1 MRRLFNLHRPD
12 RRDERGVMAVVTA
25 ISATV
30 MLVAGALA
38 IDFGNTWARRGTL
51 QGQAD
56 QAAVFAAHYLPAYDD
71 AGRLKVA
78 KAAAYYILCNK
89 VVGQTAIDSAMPTSC
104 PSSPTST
111 DSTFVSYASRL
122 LSEGKVTF
130 PTIEG
135 STGTYVTVTT
145 PPARIDFGFG
155 VLADETGSI
164 QAKTATARVGSPG
177 TVTPMSLSLNCLLSA
192 AMNLPG
198 GIGNA
203 LTGILPLNYIAPGP
217 LKIDNVV
224 TKWPTAGVSDSNMI
238 TLAVPVPGT
247 AIQGIDPGPV
257 TVSGSGWGTVILGL
271 GPTVKLVFAQGD
283 KTGSSIESLPSA
295 QLTGLSLLSLLG
307 TGTATIPAEV
317 LSKPGTWKVRVGV
330 KAAAST
336 TWTYSKTDVEF
347 NVQLPGV
354 TQDLL
359 GCARL
364 LKTPRDLQVGTP
376 GNLNYSLK
384 AGVDHPIG
392 VNPNVATVNT
402 DTVTNVP
409 SMFNALSSATA
420 LVSCNNTL
428 PNIYDNGGVHP
439 TPNCV
444 MPEQGANVYKE
455 FTDGILGPEAPVPAN
470 NSKNTPQYTA
480 AGRLVCTS
488 STPCR
493 SDRKFT
499 LPGFPGQEF
508 NDDRFTDFVKPER
521 QNLLTESMFF
531 NLSTYLTQGVPV
543 LTPDSALLP
552 DLYKSARFMWVPVIS
567 SPVAPN
573 NANYYPVLTYRP
585 IFITQDAPHY
595 LDEVDM
601 VLELVDSWVKALLG
615 ISPDDDHGVLMNAEG
630 DTLRALRFMTIE
642 PSALPAPPDNYD
654 GPMTDYTGSGP
665 KIVRLVR

>member
-1 MRRLFNLHRPD
+1 MHRPD
-12 RRDERGVMAVVTA
+12 KRDERGVMAVVTA

-56 QAAVFAAHYLPAYDD
+56 QAAVFAAHYLPAYDE

-89 VVGQTAIDSAMPTSC
+89 VSGQTTIDPAMPAAC

-122 LSEGKVTF
+122 LTSGQVTF

-135 STGTYVTVTT
+135 SAGTYVTVTT
-145 PPARIDFGFG
+145 PAAQIDFGFG
-155 VLADETGSI
+155 VLADKQESV

-224 TKWPTAGVSDSNMI
+224 TKWPTAGVASSNLI
-238 TLAVPVPGT
+238 SLAVPIPGT

-257 TVSGSGWGTVILGL
+257 SVSGSGWGTVILGV
-271 GPTVKLVFAQGD
+271 GPTIKLVFAQGD
-283 KTGSSIESLPSA
+283 KTGSSIESLPST
-295 QLTGLSLLSLLG
+295 QVTGLSLLSLLG
-307 TGTATIPAEV
+307 TGTAAIPSEV
-317 LSKPGTWKVRVGV
+317 FSKPGTWKVRVGV
-330 KAAAST
+330 KAVGST

-384 AGVDHPIG
+384 AGVDHPITWNENLLDVNLDG
-392 VNPNVATVNT
+392 VTS
-402 DTVTNVP
+402 VP
-409 SMFNALSSATA
+409 SLLNALQNAES
-420 LVSCNNTL
+420 LVSCNNQL

-455 FTDGILGPEAPVPAN
+455 FTDGMLGLEEPVPAN
-470 NSKNTPQYTA
+470 NSKNTQQYMA
-480 AGRLVCTS
+480 AGRLICTS
-488 STPCR
+488 SQPCNR
-493 SDRKFT
+493 VMPKSERTWMLDRDI
-499 LPGFPGQEF
+499 

-521 QNLLTESMFF
+521 QNALTEAMFF
-531 NLSTYLTQGVPV
+531 NLSTYLTPGVPV
-543 LTPDSALLP
+543 LTPDSALIP
-552 DLYKSARFMWVPVIS
+552 DIYKSARFMWVPVIS

-573 NANYYPVLTYRP
+573 SANYYPVLTYRP
-585 IFITQDAPHY
+585 IFITQDVPHY

-601 VLELVDSWVKALLG
+601 ILDLVDSWVKALLG
-615 ISPDDDHGVLMNAEG
+615 ISPDDDHGLLMNAEG

-642 PSALPAPPDNYD
+642 PSALPAPPDDYD

>member
-1 MRRLFNLHRPD
+1 
-12 RRDERGVMAVVTA
+12 MAIVTA

-30 MLVAGALA
+30 MLLAGALA

-56 QAAVFAAHYLPAYDD
+56 QAAVFAAHYLPARDD
-71 AGRLKVA
+71 ASKLKVA

-89 VVGQTAIDSAMPTSC
+89 VSGQTTIDPTMPTAC

-111 DSTFVSYASRL
+111 DTTFVSYASRL
-122 LSEGKVTF
+122 LTSGKVTF

-145 PPARIDFGFG
+145 PPAQIDFGFG
-155 VLADETGSI
+155 VLADKKGAV

-177 TVTPMSLSLNCLLSA
+177 SVTPMSLSLNCLLSA

-198 GIGNA
+198 GIGNS

-217 LKIDNVV
+217 LKIDNVI
-224 TKWPTAGVSDSNMI
+224 TKWPTAGVAESTTISLNVP
-238 TLAVPVPGT
+238 TPSTAV
-247 AIQGIDPGPV
+247 QGINPGPV
-257 TVSGSGWGTVILGL
+257 TVTGSGWGTVVLGI

-283 KTGSSIESLPSA
+283 QTAASIESLPST
-295 QLTGLSLLSLLG
+295 QLSGLSLLSLLG
-307 TGTATIPAEV
+307 TGTAAIPTEV
-317 LSKPGTWKVRVGV
+317 FSKPGTWKVRVGV
-330 KAAAST
+330 KAAGST
-336 TWTYSKTDVEF
+336 TWTYSKTDAEF

-409 SMFNALSSATA
+409 SMFNALSAATA
-420 LVSCNNTL
+420 LVSCNNQL
-428 PNIYDNGGVHP
+428 PNIYDTGGVHP

-455 FTDGILGPEAPVPAN
+455 FTDGMLGLEEQVPAN
-470 NSKNTPQYTA
+470 NSKNTPAYTA
-480 AGRLVCTS
+480 AGRLICTS
-488 STPCR
+488 SQPCNR
-493 SDRKFT
+493 VMPKSERTWMLDRDI
-499 LPGFPGQEF
+499 
-508 NDDRFTDFVKPER
+508 NDDRFIDFVKPER
-521 QNLLTESMFF
+521 QNALTEAMFF
-531 NLSTYLTQGVPV
+531 NLSTYLTPGVPV
-543 LTPDSALLP
+543 VTPDSALLP
-552 DLYKSARFMWVPVIS
+552 DIYKSARFMWVPVIS

-573 NANYYPVLTYRP
+573 SANYYPVLTYRP
-585 IFITQDAPHY
+585 IFITQDVPNY

-615 ISPDDDHGVLMNAEG
+615 ISPDDDHGLLMNAEG

-654 GPMTDYTGSGP
+654 GPMTDYTGNGP